1 LLFRVNQSVVQFNQ
15 ITKGASPM
23 AQQPDP
29 YHFNSEQQTLFN
41 RALLVLLGVGI
52 GWLFFSDKQ
61 GYLANIFSEAMG
73 AVGTFLVL
81 DWWIRR
87 RDERQQT
94 EELKHKLVREMG
106 SPVNA
111 TTVNAIREI
120 RERRWQ
126 HGEGSILKGVK
137 LAMANL
143 QEASLEG
150 FDLEGTILVF
160 ANLRQAHL
168 NGANLSGA
176 HLFGA
181 DLRDAVLNQTHM
193 DERTLLPDGSHWTPD
208 TDMNCFTDSNHPDF
222 WEPRRLIKKIA
233 PPEK

>member
-1 LLFRVNQSVVQFNQ
+1 MSEQESTSYSL
-15 ITKGASPM
+15 T
-23 AQQPDP
+23 
-29 YHFNSEQQTLFN
+29 SEQQTLFN
-41 RALLVLLGVGI
+41 RALLVLLGIGI
-52 GWLFFSDKQ
+52 GWLLFSDKQ
-61 GYLANIFSEAMG
+61 GYLANIFSEALG

-111 TTVNAIREI
+111 TAINATREI
-120 RERRWQ
+120 RERRWH

-137 LAMANL
+137 LALANL
-143 QEASLEG
+143 QEAELEG

-168 NGANLSGA
+168 NGANLSGT

-181 DLRDAVLNQTHM
+181 DLRDAVLHQTHM
-193 DERTLLPDGSHWTPD
+193 DERTLLPDGSHWSPV
-208 TDMNCFTDSNHPDF
+208 TDMRRFTDSNHPDF
-222 WEPRRLIKKIA
+222 WEPRQFLKK
-233 PPEK
+233 PSVPEKS